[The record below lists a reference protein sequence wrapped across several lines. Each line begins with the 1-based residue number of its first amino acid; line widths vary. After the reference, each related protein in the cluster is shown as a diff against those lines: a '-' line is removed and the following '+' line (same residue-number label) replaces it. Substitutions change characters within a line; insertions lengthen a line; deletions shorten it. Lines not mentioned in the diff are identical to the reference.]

1 MKGRF
6 YSFLIIL
13 PALMVVAAGA
23 WLVLT
28 YVPKAIAT
36 EPSRIGREY
45 RAIAEDLA
53 QNPGKQTSV
62 GDRQKGWRQ
71 VGKIDGSPWGY
82 VVHGDRATVWLQT
95 ATHYCRAVEVDTIKP
110 FPYVLVFYVGG
121 SVAFVVLLSLAAF
134 SLVCFRRF
142 MRERDDF
149 LAATA
154 HDLTTPLVG
163 MRYMIGRNDDEAR
176 RLVERLLVIV
186 GNIRDFLCLGGR
198 SRPSEPK
205 PLNLVALCREAYA
218 LFAEDYRDLF
228 DGKDVEIAISTDG
241 DVRCPSVRST
251 DGDVR
256 CPSEVWALADETL
269 VMQILWNLFGND
281 LKYAAPYGRVAVRVF
296 QRGDRAVVEFVD
308 EGVGMTPRQRRRCF
322 DRYYRARTVLEAGKG
337 GFGIGLCTA
346 REFARAM
353 GGDLSV
359 RANEP
364 RGCIFTLSLPAKM
377 G

>member
-6 YSFLIIL
+6 YSFLIVL

-23 WLVLT
+23 WLVLANI
-28 YVPKAIAT
+28 PREIAT

-45 RAIAEDLA
+45 RAIAENLVA
-53 QNPGKQTSV
+53 CPEKATYV
-62 GDRQKGWRQ
+62 GDRRKGWQQ
-71 VGKIDGSPWGY
+71 VGRIDGMPWGY
-82 VVHGDRATVWLQT
+82 VPGAERTTVWFQP
-95 ATHYCRAVEVDTIKP
+95 AHHCCRALEVEPIRP

-121 SVAFVVLLSLAAF
+121 SLAALILISLAAF
-134 SLVCFRRF
+134 SLFCFHRF
-142 MRERDDF
+142 IRARDDF

-198 SRPSEPK
+198 RRPSEPK

-228 DGKDVEIAISTDG
+228 DGKDVEIAI
-241 DVRCPSVRST
+241 ST

-296 QRGDRAVVEFVD
+296 QRDDRAVIEFVD

-364 RGCIFTLSLPAKM
+364 QGCIFTLSLPAKM

>member
-1 MKGRF
+1 
-6 YSFLIIL
+6 
-13 PALMVVAAGA
+13 MVVAAGA
-23 WLVLT
+23 WLVLANI
-28 YVPKAIAT
+28 PREIAT

-45 RAIAEDLA
+45 RAIAENLVA
-53 QNPGKQTSV
+53 CPEKATYV
-62 GDRQKGWRQ
+62 GDRRKGWQQ
-71 VGKIDGSPWGY
+71 VGRIDGMPWGY
-82 VVHGDRATVWLQT
+82 VPGAERTTVWFQP
-95 ATHYCRAVEVDTIKP
+95 AHHCCRALEVEPIRP

-121 SVAFVVLLSLAAF
+121 SLVALILLSLAAF
-134 SLVCFRRF
+134 SLFCFHRF
-142 MRERDDF
+142 IRARDDF

-186 GNIRDFLCLGGR
+186 GNIRDFLRLGGHRR
-198 SRPSEPK
+198 SSEPK
-205 PLNLVALCREAYA
+205 PLDLASLCREAYE
-218 LFAEDYRDLF
+218 LFREDYRDLF
-228 DGKDVEIAISTDG
+228 DGKDVEIAADG
-241 DVRCPSVRST
+241 EVR
-251 DGDVR
+251 
-256 CPSEVWALADETL
+256 ALADETL

-296 QRGDRAVVEFVD
+296 RRGERAVVEFMD
-308 EGVGMTPRQRRRCF
+308 EGVGMTPHQRRRCF
-322 DRYYRARTVLEAGKG
+322 DRYYRARTVLQSGKG

-346 REFARAM
+346 REFARVM

-377 G
+377 E